1 MTINT
6 DKFVAANQAAVDS
19 LLSVV
24 NAALASAE
32 RIATL
37 NLNAARSTVEDTAA
51 AAKTVLAAKDP
62 QAALAAQ
69 SALVQPAVE
78 KAVAYSKSLYE
89 ISNEA
94 QQELTKMFEA
104 QFGEFQKA
112 AASLV
117 EQATKNAP
125 AGSEAIVAAVK
136 DAVAKANAAF
146 GTASA
151 LSKQF
156 TEATQATVA
165 AATKAT
171 TAAAKKAK

>member
-94 QQELTKMFEA
+94 QQELSKMFET